1 MATNSLGQFIVNE
14 SGSSVVSIKITEQYI
29 SLDQYNRFLLD
40 NKEFT
45 ELTPTIDK
53 DALIKSLTNQV
64 DSLNGTINNLTT
76 DLKGGFLVSV
86 ATPQYS
92 FPVIQPNAI
101 TYNGKK
107 VWESIGFDNDNG
119 ATNFNSRQSNGLKF
133 WSIPNKEATIY
144 KNSNSLGNYDLKAT
158 IKYRFKYIGTQPIDN
173 IQSVNNTIQFYQII
187 VDDNGQQRP
196 AQQLSSIGQIIN
208 QTNKL
213 TKTTYNTGDVTQE
226 FSANLVRDNYTL
238 GENTDV
244 IYLPVQYY
252 FNQLISPNSISTKTV
267 RDNFL
272 MEILPD
278 STFSLL
284 PR

>member
-1 MATNSLGQFIVNE
+1 VSFDFKESFIEFMYSNLMSATIKDRSEFDKVNAHALSGVNFLAKDEIIKTYLVPAMNLESILDQANAPSLIDFF
-14 SGSSVVSIKITEQYI
+14 
-29 SLDQYNRFLLD
+29 SLDVEGHELD
-40 NKEFT
+40 
-45 ELTPTIDK
+45 
-53 DALIKSLTNQV
+53 V
-64 DSLNGTINNLTT
+64 
-76 DLKGGFLVSV
+76 LKGLNH
-86 ATPQYS
+86 T
-92 FPVIQPNAI
+92 
-101 TYNGKK
+101 
-107 VWESIGFDNDNG
+107 
-119 ATNFNSRQSNGLKF
+119 
-133 WSIPNKEATIY
+133 
-144 KNSNSLGNYDLKAT
+144 
-158 IKYRFKYIGTQPIDN
+158 KYRFKYIGTQPIDN

-187 VDDNGQQRP
+187 VDDNGQQRA
-196 AQQLSSIGQIIN
+196 AQNLNSVGQIIN

-226 FSANLVRDNYTL
+226 FSANLVRDNYLL
-238 GENTDV
+238 GENTDI